1 MSIFGFSTRGS
12 GDSKPMIYT
21 PLPPPPPL
29 PTLPKIVLHENK
41 DKSSPITKEKDKV
54 HHSNIYFEGKNHHF
68 FTLHQHHLQK
78 VITSNNHPIN
88 ISSTSEKL
96 QGMITKL
103 LYPFGSS
110 FILQFHTII
119 Y

>member
-1 MSIFGFSTRGS
+1 
-12 GDSKPMIYT
+12 MIYT